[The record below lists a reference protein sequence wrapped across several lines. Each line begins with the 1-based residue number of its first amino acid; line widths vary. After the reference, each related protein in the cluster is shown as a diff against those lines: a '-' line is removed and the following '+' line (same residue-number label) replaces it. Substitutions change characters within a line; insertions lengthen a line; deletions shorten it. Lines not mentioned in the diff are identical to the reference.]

1 MISTVARDGPS
12 LLGLV
17 ALAASA
23 WPAWRASH
31 VDPVRALRGE

>member
-1 MISTVARDGPS
+1 MISTVARDGAS

-23 WPAWRASH
+23 WPGMARVA
-31 VDPVRALRGE
+31 R